1 MNSKDSESKPM
12 ISESFENKVCINCLR
27 TNKTRNDLLFNYD
40 MKQNSNSV
48 FNVPK
53 KSPKS
58 EQKASIVNL
67 PKND

>member
-40 MKQNSNSV
+40 MK
-48 FNVPK
+48 
-53 KSPKS
+53 
-58 EQKASIVNL
+58 
-67 PKND
+67 